1 MTTAHRHNGACISIH
16 EVFMTN
22 VCRVSKWA
30 LPWLLLLPGAWA
42 QTPFASGSSYPAPV
56 AREATLGAAGVPEVL
71 SRLDYVSVLGQY
83 QAYAEQAVTS
93 WPQANATVQRIGGWR
108 AYAKEA
114 AAPPPLTPPAPGVQP

>member
-1 MTTAHRHNGACISIH
+1 
-16 EVFMTN
+16 MTN

-30 LPWLLLLPGAWA
+30 LPWLLLVPGAWA
-42 QTPFASGSSYPAPV
+42 QTPFASGSSYPAPA
-56 AREATLGAAGVPEVL
+56 AREATLGAGGMPEVL
-71 SRLDYVSVLGQY
+71 SRLHYVSVLEQY

-114 AAPPPLTPPAPGVQP
+114 AAPPLAPPAPGVQP